1 MQDTTTGSN
10 PHRPLAASIAA
21 ILMLSAP
28 LAGAATT
35 WTVNTCNEANIGS
48 GATGSLRYAAA
59 NAISGDTIQ
68 IGPGLACSTI
78 TLATGAILFP
88 QADITVNGPG
98 KTVLTVSGSD
108 NRVFRHSGSGTL
120 TLKNLSVATGYYH
133 PAVGVPAYGGCINSN
148 GKVMLDHVSLH
159 ACRATSVQAA
169 VRGAGVYARDNVYV
183 KYSEVSGNTA
193 SSSGSASSNGGGGGI
208 FGLKDVTIES
218 GSTVSS
224 NSAATGAGGAVR
236 AFGSVLILGST
247 ISGNT
252 AMRGGAVYARNLFT
266 SPSNT
271 TAVVNSTISGNLG
284 TSLVGGIWTNAGTV
298 DVKNSTIAF
307 NSAGSGAVYSRHYSP
322 GFNIDDTGAYYTDIS
337 HYKFKVVTLQSS
349 VFSNDVSG
357 IPTMTA
363 DDFGITRFSNLNLV
377 GVSGQN
383 NLVFAAGY
391 NTALPQATVTLGV
404 CPLLGPLRD
413 NGGATKTHA
422 LSSSSFAIDHGN
434 NTVPISVDQRGSP
447 FLRVSGAAADIG
459 AYEVQQNDTI
469 FTNGHE
475 SCG

>member
-1 MQDTTTGSN
+1 MQDTSTGSN

-28 LAGAATT
+28 LAGAAVT
-35 WTVNTCNEANIGS
+35 WTVNTCTEANAGS
-48 GATGSLRYAAA
+48 GTTGSLRYAAA

-68 IGPGLACSTI
+68 IGPGLGCSTI
-78 TLATGAILFP
+78 SLTTGAIVLS

-98 KTVLTVSGSD
+98 KDVLTVSGGD

-120 TLKNLSVATGYYH
+120 TLKNLSVANGYYH
-133 PAVGVPAYGGCINSN
+133 PALGVPAYGGCIKSN
-148 GKVMLDHVSLH
+148 GKVMLDHVNLH

-169 VRGAGVYARDNVYV
+169 VRGGGVYAKDNVYV

-208 FGLKDVTIES
+208 FGLKDVTIEN
-218 GSTVSS
+218 GSTVNG
-224 NSAATGAGGAVR
+224 NSAATGGGGGVR
-236 AFGSVLILGST
+236 AFGSVLVVGST

-252 AMRGGAVYARNLFT
+252 AMRGGGVYARNLFT

-284 TSLVGGIWTNAGTV
+284 TSLVGGVWTNAGTI

-307 NSAGSGAVYSRHYSP
+307 NTAGSGAVYSKHYSP
-322 GFNIDDTGAYYTDIS
+322 GFNIDDLGAYYTDIS
-337 HYKFKVVTLQSS
+337 HYKVKLVTLQSS
-349 VFSNDVSG
+349 VFSNNVNG
-357 IPTMTA
+357 ISTMTA

-377 GVSGQN
+377 PVNGQN

-391 NTALPQATVTLGV
+391 NTSLPQATVTLGV

-413 NGGATKTHA
+413 NGGGTKTHA
-422 LSSSSFAIDHGN
+422 LSSGSFAIDHGN
-434 NTVPISVDQRGSP
+434 NTVPISVDQRGLP

-459 AYEVQQNDTI
+459 AYEVQQSDVI
-469 FTNGHE
+469 FNSGHE
-475 SCG
+475 GCS